1 MIRECI
7 TRLVDLVHFLCNC
20 CPQFFNCQCVGVD
33 GLLGLLTFLAC
44 LFIPGSN
51 DQYIVTHQSGKTTP
65 PLLTGLNDLVSF
77 IKLLLNSPQV
87 WLQGCQFCFHSSFS
101 LLCSSH
107 LLQCPRQPLLT
118 SLVTQQRY
126 LRNLH
131 LKLSPTLHFS
141 CSVIARLCA
150 MVRHCVKETGDVSR
164 EERWGQASSSTMRV
178 ERCTWAASLARPSSW
193 LSVTYNTIPLVLH
206 R

>member
-1 MIRECI
+1 MIGECI

-20 CPQFFNCQCVGVD
+20 SPQFFNFQCVGVD

-65 PLLTGLNDLVSF
+65 PLLTSLNDLVSF

-118 SLVTQQRY
+118 SLMSQQRY
-126 LRNLH
+126 L
-131 LKLSPTLHFS
+131 KPTLEIVTDLALFLQCDCEAVCHGE
-141 CSVIARLCA
+141 ALG
-150 MVRHCVKETGDVSR
+150 EGD
-164 EERWGQASSSTMRV
+164 WGCEQGGEMGAG
-178 ERCTWAASLARPSSW
+178 
-193 LSVTYNTIPLVLH
+193 LVQH
-206 R
+206 HES